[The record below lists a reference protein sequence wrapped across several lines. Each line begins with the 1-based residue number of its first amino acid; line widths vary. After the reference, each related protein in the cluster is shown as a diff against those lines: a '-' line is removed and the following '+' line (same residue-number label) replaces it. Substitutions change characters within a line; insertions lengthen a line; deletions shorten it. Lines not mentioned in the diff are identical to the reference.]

1 MTDILSKIENS
12 KRYICDVCKNNNA
25 LFICL
30 EEGSLLCTVCI
41 CKDKIHSSHEKDDIE
56 EYILDKTHSS
66 HEKDDIEEYILET
79 RKKVRELEDMHL
91 GFSDCEDEKIL
102 FEGLD
107 TIVKALKSDIKF
119 HLMANKIWI

>member
-41 CKDKIHSSHEKDDIE
+41 CK
-56 EYILDKTHSS
+56 DKTHSS